1 MSDTWSGST
10 STSWFTNGNWTSG
23 TGRHTTHNAPT
34 ISATGSQSIV
44 ISGTTANQPVISP
57 TASGATDILVA
68 QTVVTNGTTYTVLSE
83 TQIDGQYITLTNGA
97 DLTIQGIAMG
107 IFYGNNHSLTAS
119 GATMTGLHGAQTSTP
134 SYDSHFVLSAS
145 GTDTLTVDTINEN
158 FGLIEAVGTG
168 NTLVINNSIGGN
180 AQALHGLVNYG
191 EISIGSGAEIEIN
204 AVVNNGST
212 VSNFYN
218 AGWIVDNG
226 GTLKIDAAVL
236 DGANTA
242 ASATSIDGYIEIEN
256 SGYAILS
263 NTVSSHEEVLFAD
276 TTANTLQIT
285 AGTLF
290 SGTVANFGPSDT
302 ILVSGF
308 TSSSNA
314 TLVTVGGVTE
324 LLTTNGSVVTTI
336 TLAGSVSTEITT
348 GTNSSGQEFI
358 RAGATLFSGG
368 SSTLGSAGT
377 TLAITNSNS
386 ITLTGSSTTLS
397 VYDSLAGTGAFTIQ
411 NGATLALDNATG
423 NDAGQKIVFGTLGSA
438 TNPNTLI
445 LNGNTAG
452 FGGTIT
458 GFTGNDVIDLGASV
472 LPSLTNGE
480 GVLLSYN
487 STTGVLTV
495 EETSS
500 TGASVSSTL
509 LTLSG
514 TAAGAL
520 STSSFV
526 ALESA
531 AGIEIETASSQNG
544 KSYVFSLTSGSGNF
558 ETPADFTGGTAPG
571 NILAPGE
578 TVTIASG
585 TAAVSGV
592 TDNGTIV
599 VGSVFSDSTALN
611 GTGTLSIAAGANAT
625 LTGNTTLGSIIDAGT
640 LTLGGTDATAISLAS
655 GAQVTIASNF
665 SDTSAITGP
674 GTLTVNSGVTATLA
688 AGSSFAAVNV
698 FGTLDLLGSLTTPI
712 DMEGNGANSVV
723 DFTGTDVT
731 NHVLNTALTDFGA
744 TDTIVLGAANFS
756 LSSSTDKLTETYNN
770 GTLVVTDITNG
781 ASVSLAVSFASGAS
795 ASNLELSAASGQ
807 LEIHLCFYP
816 GTAIATPDGEIA
828 VEDLRAGDLV
838 TTANGVMPVRW
849 VGHSQVS
856 TRFADPLRSLPIR
869 IRAGAL
875 GANLPKRDLLLSPD
889 HAIFISGVL
898 VQASALVNG
907 TSIIRETN
915 VPEQFTYYH
924 VELST
929 HELLSAEGVP
939 AESFVDNVDRMHF
952 HNWEEREAPALAIEE
967 MPYPRAKSHRQVPQ
981 MIRTMLTVRQV
992 A

>member
-10 STSWFTNGNWTSG
+10 STSWFTGANWSTGKAPASSAAG
-23 TGRHTTHNAPT
+23 TL
-34 ISATGSQSIV
+34 SVV
-44 ISGTTANQPVISP
+44 ISGTAAHQPVISP
-57 TASGATDILVA
+57 TATGATDINVA

-83 TQIDGQYITLTNGA
+83 TQVDGQYITLTNGA

-107 IFYGNNHSLTAS
+107 IFYGNNHTLTAS
-119 GATMTGLHGAQTSTP
+119 GATMTGLHGALTSTP

-226 GTLKIDAAVL
+226 GTLKIAASLL

-242 ASATSIDGYIEIEN
+242 ASATSIDGYIEIQN
-256 SGYAILS
+256 AGNVILS
-263 NTVSSHEEVLFAD
+263 NTVAAHEEVVFAD

-302 ILVSGF
+302 IIVNGF
-308 TSSSNA
+308 TSTSNA
-314 TLVTVGGVTE
+314 TLTTMGGVAE

-348 GTNSSGQEFI
+348 GTNASGQEFI
-358 RAGATLFSGG
+358 RAGATTFTSG
-368 SSTLGSAGT
+368 SSNLGSPGT
-377 TLAITNSNS
+377 TLAITNSS
-386 ITLTGSSTTLS
+386 GITLTGPSTTLN
-397 VYDSLAGTGAFTIQ
+397 VYDSLAGTGTYTIQ

-423 NDAGQKIVFGTLGSA
+423 NDAGQSVIFGTLGTAAS
-438 TNPNTLI
+438 PNTLI

-472 LPSLTNGE
+472 LPSLTSGE

-487 STTGVLTV
+487 SATGVLTV
-495 EETSS
+495 EETAS
-500 TGASVSSTL
+500 TGGSVASTL

-526 ALESA
+526 ALEGN

-544 KSYVFSLTSGSGNF
+544 TGYVFSLASGTGNF

-578 TVTIASG
+578 TVTIATG

-592 TDNGTIV
+592 TDNGTIIV
-599 VGSVFSDSTALN
+599 NSTFTDSTALN
-611 GTGTLSIAAGANAT
+611 GTGTLSVAAGGHAMLAA
-625 LTGNTTLGSIIDAGT
+625 GGTLGAITDAGT
-640 LTLGGTDATAISLAS
+640 LALTGSFAAPISLS
-655 GAQVTIASNF
+655 GTAALATVTGNF
-665 SDTSAITGP
+665 SDTSAITGT
-674 GTLTVNSGVTATLA
+674 GTLNVATGTTATLTGGASLGAILDNGTIVLGNTA
-688 AGSSFAAVNV
+688 ASAIN
-698 FGTLDLLGSLTTPI
+698 
-712 DMEGNGANSVV
+712 MEGNGAKSVA
-723 DFTGTDVT
+723 DFTGTDLT
-731 NHVLNTALTDFGA
+731 GHALNTALTNFG
-744 TDTIVLGAANFS
+744 TGDTIILGANNFS
-756 LSSSTDKLTETYNN
+756 LSSSADKLTETYSN
-770 GTLVVTDITNG
+770 GTLAVTDSTDG
-781 ASVSLAVSFASGAS
+781 ASVSLAVSLTSGDLASWLTVSGASGA
-795 ASNLELSAASGQ
+795 LD
-807 LEIHLCFYP
+807 ITLCFYP
-816 GTAIATPDGEIA
+816 GTALATPDGEMA
-828 VEDLRAGDLV
+828 VEDLRAGDVV
-838 TTANGVMPVRW
+838 TTANGPMPVRW
-849 VGHSQVS
+849 VGQSHVS
-856 TRFADPLRSLPIR
+856 PRFADPLRSLPIR

-875 GANLPKRDLLLSPD
+875 SEGLPKRDLLLSPD
-889 HAIFISGVL
+889 HAIFLGGALI
-898 VQASALVNG
+898 QASALVNG
-907 TSIIRETN
+907 TSIIREAN

-924 VELST
+924 VELAT
-929 HELLSAEGVP
+929 HELLSAEGVA
-939 AESFVDNVDRMHF
+939 AESFVDNVERMHF
-952 HNWEEREAPALAIEE
+952 HNWEEREVPAAAIEE

-981 MIRTMLTVRQV
+981 AVRALLALRWV